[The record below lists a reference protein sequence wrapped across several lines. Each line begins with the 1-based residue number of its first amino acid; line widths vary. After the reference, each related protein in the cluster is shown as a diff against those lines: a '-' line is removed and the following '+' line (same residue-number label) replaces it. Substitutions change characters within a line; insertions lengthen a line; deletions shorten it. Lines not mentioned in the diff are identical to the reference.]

1 MCAAARSSGASAD
14 YTAALLAGDL
24 IMVSVEAADSDP
36 DMRTAADA
44 GAAAAHTVC
53 LAFTRALHERGA
65 PRDGPDATAAAD
77 ILYALSSPHLHQL
90 LRRHGAGAP
99 SATATG

>member
-1 MCAAARSSGASAD
+1 
-14 YTAALLAGDL
+14 
-24 IMVSVEAADSDP
+24 
-36 DMRTAADA
+36 MRAAADA

-65 PRDGPDATAAAD
+65 LRDGPDATAAAD

-90 LRRHGAGAP
+90 LRRHRDWSPQRYSDWLNA
-99 SATATG
+99 SLVQQLLL